1 MAHSDYVTGPLDSE
15 PNTILIVDDDP
26 ITRLVLGEIFKSSYD
41 IQEAEDGREGLS
53 LVLADPMRYCAIL
66 LDFAMEGMD
75 GLEVLQNLVQRDLLA
90 RIPVFLITAE
100 TDFDVTRGAYDL
112 GSWTSSASRSC
123 PTWSRGASN
132 PSSSS
137 TSRGAA

>member
-1 MAHSDYVTGPLDSE
+1 MAHNDTIFGPLGSE

-26 ITRLVLGEIFKSSYD
+26 ITRLVLGEIFKTSYD
-41 IQEAEDGREGLS
+41 IQEAEDGREALS
-53 LVLADPMRYCAIL
+53 LALADPARYCAIL

-100 TDFDVTRGAYDL
+100 TAFDVTRGAYDL
-112 GSWTSSASRSC
+112 GVMDVIGKPIVPYVVERRVKLSLIHI
-123 PTWSRGASN
+123 
-132 PSSSS
+132 
-137 TSRGAA
+137 

>member
-41 IQEAEDGREGLS
+41 IQEAEDGRESLS

-75 GLEVLQNLVQRDLLA
+75 GLEVLRAPPGSADLLDA
-90 RIPVFLITAE
+90 HPRVP
-100 TDFDVTRGAYDL
+100 DHRRDQ
-112 GSWTSSASRSC
+112 
-123 PTWSRGASN
+123 
-132 PSSSS
+132 
-137 TSRGAA
+137 